1 MSRIDDL
8 EERIAALEYEV
19 GTRRGRPGFRAGT
32 ARPALSQGGISGLG
46 ILPDYTADSG
56 PYGYGSQDR

>member
-19 GTRRGRPGFRAGT
+19 GTHRGGRPGFRAST
-32 ARPALSQGGISGLG
+32 TRPAHTGESIHA
-46 ILPDYTADSG
+46 DYTG
-56 PYGYGSQDR
+56 PYGYGSQER